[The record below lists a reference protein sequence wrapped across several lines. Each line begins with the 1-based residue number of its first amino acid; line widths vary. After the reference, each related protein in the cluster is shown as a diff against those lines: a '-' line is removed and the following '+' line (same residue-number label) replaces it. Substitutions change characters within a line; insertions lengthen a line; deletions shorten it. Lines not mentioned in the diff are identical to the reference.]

1 MLKIKD
7 YTTKQNL
14 SLIDITFWNNEKI
27 FETLKYLKSIRNKII
42 FINDNTVNYYNLI
55 TNSRKSNASFVRQ
68 IRKLNK
74 EGYFDER

>member
-55 TNSRKSNASFVRQ
+55 TNSRKSNTSFVRQ

-74 EGYFDER
+74 EGYFDA